1 MGRVL
6 TRSIYFVQFLMA
18 LAIGVVF
25 VFFADLQDDFGLSG
39 TEVGVVASMGFV
51 AALVSQLAL
60 SPLIDRG
67 HASGVAWLSVA
78 MSVAGS
84 VGFGLG
90 SSTWVFATSRGM
102 AGIGLGL
109 FSIVARKALI
119 GLDIAGGGAK
129 VGTLLSSAIAGFII
143 GTAIGGGLG
152 TISFGTPFFVIGAVT
167 LVPGIVAARVIGQA
181 EVATAP
187 VDYGDLRAL
196 LRRPRIQA
204 ALLTQLV
211 VFGFIGIF
219 DATVDRYLT
228 DVGLSTTQVAVG
240 LVVVGSP
247 MLVLPTRAGALA
259 ERVGGAR
266 VVVPAVLA
274 AIPVVFLFGFV
285 NGMAMFVVVG
295 MIYAGAE
302 AFANMGAQVLV
313 LEAAGAERAAV
324 GSALLEAVGMAVASV
339 TAAAGPPI
347 YGAYGEVT
355 LFGGWAAFGVGCL
368 AVMVLRLRSVR
379 QPPLFQPA
387 G

>member
-1 MGRVL
+1 VGRVL

-102 AGIGLGL
+102 A
-109 FSIVARKALI
+109 LI

-143 GTAIGGGLG
+143 GPAIGGGLG